1 MWSAVFKTVS
11 RGYALRVGSIP
22 ASLRQSVNVSLKIL
36 PPIHEILAAAATDGM
51 ADVYRTR
58 LARDVLSRFRD
69 RLQAEPAAFRD
80 RAAIRE
86 AIVAEVNRE
95 ARALLK
101 PFPSRVINGT
111 GIVLHTNLGRAPL
124 GNAFSEIDMTV
135 VARYSDL
142 EWDASSQKRSSRD
155 RYLGGVLRV
164 LTGGESALAVNNGAG
179 ALLLVLN
186 TIAAQK
192 DVLVSRSELVEIGG
206 GFRVPE
212 IMEASGCRL
221 VEVGTTNKTRIEDFA
236 KKAKARQSV
245 LLKVHQSNFV
255 QRGFVESASL
265 AEMADLG
272 KHLRIPVVYDNGS
285 GLLFRPEVP
294 VLESEPTVEQG
305 LKDGASVVVCS
316 ADKLLGTVQAGL
328 IVGKASI
335 ADQARRNPL
344 YRTLRLDKLR
354 LTLLH
359 HALTKYLTGSQ
370 RTLPIWQMT
379 MADLES
385 VRDRL
390 RLRDGIEWVTLK
402 AQTGGGSNPEES
414 FESFGLRFSRG
425 SAQALKER
433 FASRAIPILGYI
445 QGNAFHL
452 DARTF
457 FLDDFAE
464 VQKAIDEL

>member
-164 LTGGESALAVNNGAG
+164 LTGGESGLAVNNGAG

-433 FASRAIPILGYI
+433 FAGRAIPILGYI

-457 FLDDFAE
+457 FPDDFAE

>member
-1 MWSAVFKTVS
+1 
-11 RGYALRVGSIP
+11 
-22 ASLRQSVNVSLKIL
+22 VNVSLKIL